1 MATAEEMKADLY
13 ERARAYVA
21 ETHPNYGQDAASKQA
36 RNAVDAMINS
46 YVAAGEDETAAL
58 EYAVGRDIKK
68 LITVVLAD

>member
-21 ETHPNYGQDAASKQA
+21 EVHPGYSSDAASKQA
-36 RNAVDAMINS
+36 HNAVDAMINS
-46 YVAAGEDETAAL
+46 HIAAGEDETAAL